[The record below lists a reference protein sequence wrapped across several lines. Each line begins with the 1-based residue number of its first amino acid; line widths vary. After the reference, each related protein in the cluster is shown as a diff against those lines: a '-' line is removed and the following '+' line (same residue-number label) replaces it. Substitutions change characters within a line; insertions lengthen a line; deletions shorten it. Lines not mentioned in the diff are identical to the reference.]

1 MDQSAPAAPPAASPG
16 AAGAAAPRLPRY
28 RFVALGVV
36 WSAYLVVFLSRLCV
50 GPLAPFLK
58 DAFDLSNA
66 QIGGLTSATAVAY
79 APTLIFAG
87 WLVDRIGVRRAL
99 LIGTVIT
106 GLCIGA
112 VALAPSYG
120 TMLLLLG
127 ASGLGC
133 GFIYPTA
140 VKAIMLWFPANER
153 ATAVGVNQS
162 AVNVSGMLGAAIM
175 PWLAVTYSWQAGF
188 VFAAGLAFVVC
199 VVAVLFYRDPR
210 PGESPGAAQAPVPVS
225 EIDQGLPAVTGD
237 ERTDREVLKSG
248 FAAVLR
254 SRDIWMM
261 GLAALFLGVVE
272 FAALA
277 HLVLFLNSDWGFS
290 VAVAAGML
298 AFCQF
303 AGALGKP
310 LSGLVSDRPLRRRRV
325 PALLGMGT
333 LAGLSCVAFALHPA
347 RPHLAPVG
355 RALPAWV
362 RRRRLGRPDGHAGR
376 RDRRPALRR
385 RGRRRLRRVL
395 QRRHLP
401 RAAHLRR
408 HRRPHRL
415 LHAGVVDDG
424 RVGGCGPR
432 AAAVRA
438 RGPHA
443 QLRPRRGRRSLP
455 RPLWS
460 ASVRER
466 ASQAGR
472 PLAHELEVAAVA
484 GCRADDEQHEQ
495 LLEDVHGRQVQ
506 RAGEHS
512 RTARRAGA
520 QSLRMSPT

>member
-1 MDQSAPAAPPAASPG
+1 VDPSVPVAPSAASAG

-28 RFVALGVV
+28 RFVTLGVV

-153 ATAVGVNQS
+153 ATAVGINQS

-175 PWLAVTYSWQAGF
+175 PWLAVAYGWQAGF
-188 VFAAGLAFVVC
+188 VFAACLAFVVC

-210 PGESPGAAQAPVPVS
+210 PGESPGAAQPPVPVS

-237 ERTDREVLKSG
+237 ERTDRDVLRTG

-277 HLVLFLNSDWGFS
+277 HLVLFLNSDWGYS

-310 LSGLVSDRPLRRRRV
+310 LSGFVSDRPLHRRRV

-333 LAGLSCVAFALHPA
+333 LAGLACVAFALLPPGHTWLLWGA
-347 RPHLAPVG
+347 LFLLGFGAVGWGGLMGTLAG
-355 RALPAWV
+355 ETGGDRS
-362 RRRRLGRPDGHAGR
+362 AG
-376 RDRRPALRR
+376 
-385 RGRRRLRRVL
+385 
-395 QRRHLP
+395 
-401 RAAHLRR
+401 AA
-408 HRRPHRL
+408 
-415 LHAGVVDDG
+415 AGVSAAFFNVGIFLGPPVFGYIVDRTG
-424 RVGGCGPR
+424 SYP
-432 AAAVRA
+432 
-438 RGPHA
+438 
-443 QLRPRRGRRSLP
+443 
-455 RPLWS
+455 
-460 ASVRER
+460 
-466 ASQAGR
+466 QAWWTMAGS
-472 PLAHELEVAAVA
+472 AAVA
-484 GCRADDEQHEQ
+484 LV
-495 LLEDVHGRQVQ
+495 LLLFVREGRTL
-506 RAGEHS
+506 S
-512 RTARRAGA
+512 
-520 QSLRMSPT
+520 